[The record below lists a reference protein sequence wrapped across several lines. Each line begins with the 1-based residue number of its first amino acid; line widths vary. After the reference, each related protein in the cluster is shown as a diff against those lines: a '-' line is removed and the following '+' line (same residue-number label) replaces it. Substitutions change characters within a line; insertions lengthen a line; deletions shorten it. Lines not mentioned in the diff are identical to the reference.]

1 MDPEQPKTHQHIPW
15 YRSLTFSF
23 VLKALLALG
32 AGLLFIEGN
41 YQAGFESLLILLL
54 TFLPLLMRRQFRIRI
69 THEIETLAIVFIYLS
84 LFLGEVQGYYER
96 YWWWDLALH
105 AGSGFLL
112 GIFGFLFVYLLNDN
126 DKISLHLSPGF
137 IATFAF
143 MFAMTVGVLW
153 EIFEFAMDTL
163 FGMDMQRTATGV
175 VDTMWDLV
183 VDCIGALVIA
193 VLGYGYLKT
202 EEIDSFLER
211 MIQRFIQANPRLF
224 RKRKH

>member
-1 MDPEQPKTHQHIPW
+1 MI
-15 YRSLTFSF
+15 SL

-32 AGLLFIEGN
+32 AVLLFIEGN

-54 TFLPLLMRRQFRIRI
+54 TFLPLVMGKQLRIRI
-69 THEIETLAIVFIYLS
+69 PHEFETLAIVFVYLS

-112 GIFGFLFVYLLNDN
+112 GILGFLFVYLLNKSEN
-126 DKISLHLSPGF
+126 IALHLSSGF

-153 EIFEFAMDTL
+153 EIFEFTMDQL
-163 FGMDMQRTATGV
+163 FGMDMQRSATGI
-175 VDTMWDLV
+175 VDTMWDLIVNCVGAV
-183 VDCIGALVIA
+183 VVSI
-193 VLGYGYLKT
+193 LGYGHLET

-211 MIQRFIQANPRLF
+211 MIQRFIKANPRLF
-224 RKRKH
+224 HKHQR

>member
-1 MDPEQPKTHQHIPW
+1 MDPEQPQPPQPIPW
-15 YRSLTFSF
+15 YRSFTFSF
-23 VLKALLALG
+23 VLKALIALG

-41 YQAGFESLLILLL
+41 YQAGFESLLILLF
-54 TFLPLLMRRQFRIRI
+54 TFLPHLMRRQFRIRI
-69 THEIETLAIVFIYLS
+69 PHEIETLAIIFIYLS

-96 YWWWDLALH
+96 FWWWDLALH

-163 FGMDMQRTATGV
+163 FGMDMQRASTGV

-183 VDCIGALVIA
+183 VDCIGALVIS

-211 MIQRFIQANPRLF
+211 LIHRFIQANPRLF
-224 RKRKH
+224 RKRRP